1 MPWDPVA
8 RPPAAP
14 PPPRAAARPVGT
26 SDVAP
31 EAVVS
36 PVGKTYGRYRILSVI
51 QRGGMGEIFLGEFID
66 PVQYGQQVVL
76 KRLLAD
82 FDEDERYRSMFGAEA
97 RVMLRM
103 DHPNIVKV
111 FDAPMIEGKP
121 CLAMEFVH
129 GRNVNQILK
138 RCRKSGR
145 LMPPQIAVSILL
157 HVLEGLQYAHT
168 MVLEDGCPL
177 DLVHR
182 DVTPGNILVSF
193 DGAVK
198 MTDFG
203 IAKSKM
209 SVVSTT
215 VGVVK
220 GTTRYLSPEQIRS
233 ENVDGRSDIF
243 SAATVLTEML
253 TGAPLFDRGA
263 VPPTLFAIIKG
274 QRKPIADLLPFPA
287 PRLAAALEKALSVSP
302 RDRFTSAEAFAAALR
317 DAQRELGR
325 PLAPGALG
333 RFVQELFDDRPV
345 PVKKP
350 KPVAGPENPS
360 LDLTYLFEVN
370 EGSGSHAVRE
380 ISALDTPDIE
390 AISGDLAGG
399 TPLSAE
405 QFEAPRA
412 APPPPPPVSQRME
425 LPEFPDVETSP
436 SRSVPISEV
445 GVERSEALRPLDL
458 MDEVARELDIDA
470 PPPPRFPPARS
481 PSNGTPARLRAPYR
495 PTPSRLPADLF
506 VEPSTQDV
514 EAEADAFSSNRAL
527 ILGALEEAVSPQV
540 VEDDAA
546 TSASSEV
553 AARPARSTKTRVLFL
568 AGILCGALLVWG
580 MTALVAGMFEEAPE
594 APKRAERTTRSV
606 APASEA
612 PSAQDPAAPD
622 SATAPVPAAAPNAV
636 EAPIVSTSPEAAS
649 GAERGH
655 IDLLRP
661 RGARVF
667 IDGVRLSKRVPIR
680 DFRVE
685 PGHRKILVTKGRYRR
700 WLEIDVEAGQYF
712 DLTDGEIVEVDATP
726 DQ

>member
-1 MPWDPVA
+1 MTPPPAPQATKRGRVPWDPVA

-26 SDVAP
+26 SDVEP

-168 MVLEDGCPL
+168 MVLEDGRSL

-253 TGAPLFDRGA
+253 SGAPLFDRGA

-274 QRKPIADLLPFPA
+274 QRKPIADLLPFHA

-302 RDRFTSAEAFAAALR
+302 RDRFANAEAFAEALR

-345 PVKKP
+345 PVKRP
-350 KPVAGPENPS
+350 KPVSGPENPS

-370 EGSGSHAVRE
+370 EGSGAHAVRE
-380 ISALDTPDIE
+380 MAATAARDIE
-390 AISGDLAGG
+390 VIGEDLAGG

-405 QFEAPRA
+405 QFEAPRT
-412 APPPPPPVSQRME
+412 APPPPPPVSQRLE

-445 GVERSEALRPLDL
+445 GVEVSDALRPLDL
-458 MDEVARELDIDA
+458 MDEVARELEADA

-481 PSNGTPARLRAPYR
+481 PSNVTPARLRAPYR

-514 EAEADAFSSNRAL
+514 AAEADAFSSNREL
-527 ILGALEEAVSPQV
+527 ILEALDEVVSQVEES
-540 VEDDAA
+540 DAPI
-546 TSASSEV
+546 SESFAS
-553 AARPARSTKTRVLFL
+553 RPTRSTTTRVLFL

-580 MTALVAGMFEEAPE
+580 MTALIAGMLEEA
-594 APKRAERTTRSV
+594 ADTPKPVAAAERAPRSGAAAVDVAEAHELEETSEAVV
-606 APASEA
+606 APQEGS
-612 PSAQDPAAPD
+612 
-622 SATAPVPAAAPNAV
+622 AV
-636 EAPIVSTSPEAAS
+636 E
-649 GAERGH
+649 RGR

-661 RGARVF
+661 RGAKVF

>member
-168 MVLEDGCPL
+168 MMLEDGRPL

-302 RDRFTSAEAFAAALR
+302 RDRFTSAEAFAEALR

-350 KPVAGPENPS
+350 KPVSGPENPS
-360 LDLTYLFEVN
+360 LDLTYLFEVS
-370 EGSGSHAVRE
+370 EGSGAHAVRE
-380 ISALDTPDIE
+380 VSTLDTPDIE

-405 QFEAPRA
+405 QFEDPRP
-412 APPPPPPVSQRME
+412 APPPPPPVSQRLD

-458 MDEVARELDIDA
+458 MDEVARELDTDA
-470 PPPPRFPPARS
+470 PPPRFPPARS
-481 PSNGTPARLRAPYR
+481 PSNVTPARLRAPYR

-514 EAEADAFSSNRAL
+514 EAEADAFSSNREL
-527 ILGALEEAVSPQV
+527 ILGALEEVVSQV
-540 VEDDAA
+540 EEAEA
-546 TSASSEV
+546 PTSASFEV
-553 AARPARSTKTRVLFL
+553 AERPARSTTTRVLFL

-580 MTALVAGMFEEAPE
+580 MTALVAGMLEDTPDT
-594 APKRAERTTRSV
+594 PTKRVDRTTQ
-606 APASEA
+606 PAVPADEVPSDSDRAA
-612 PSAQDPAAPD
+612 PSDQAPD
-622 SATAPVPAAAPNAV
+622 VTTTPEPPSSAQ
-636 EAPIVSTSPEAAS
+636 
-649 GAERGH
+649 RGH